1 MRIWVKYLCLV
12 CLSHLIFKVGTVIFT
27 SIMLSR
33 INEAM
38 LIKCVANFVHLR
50 KLIIGERDKLGDWG
64 LHMYTSIY
72 EIAN

>member
-1 MRIWVKYLCLV
+1 
-12 CLSHLIFKVGTVIFT
+12 
-27 SIMLSR
+27 MLSR